1 MPLYQKVCNLLKE
14 QKMEKIA
21 LIIHGLDY
29 ILFTL
34 LALCAFYLFLFAV
47 LSKFYKPRK
56 NFPSL
61 TKNRFL
67 ILFPAYKADYIIVE
81 SIKSFLQQ
89 DYPKEFYELLVIADG
104 MTDETCNAL
113 QNLGATVVT
122 ATYSNS
128 SKAKALQLA
137 ISTKEEDDFNLVVVM
152 DADNT
157 TTPDFLNQ
165 LNDCYNTGARA
176 IQTHRTAK
184 NLNTD
189 IALLDAISEE
199 ANNSFFRSGHIVAG
213 LSSGLIGSGMA
224 FDYNWFKSHVSSLQT
239 SGEDKELEAM
249 LLKEKIEIHYLSEV
263 YVFDEKTQRQDAI
276 TRQRQRWIAA
286 QFAALKENSLN
297 LPTALLEKNWSYADK
312 IVQWML
318 PPRLLQIGLIIGW
331 TILIS
336 LLGFF
341 MENFSNLMFKWWIL
355 SLIQV
360 TTFIIVVP
368 SHLMTIKT
376 LKAMG
381 RVPVLALKVLKSL
394 FHLKGVSKNFIHTRH
409 E

>member
-1 MPLYQKVCNLLKE
+1 MG
-14 QKMEKIA
+14 KMT
-21 LIIHGLDY
+21 LIVHGIDY
-29 ILFTL
+29 ILFVL

-47 LSKFYKPRK
+47 LSRFYKPHK
-56 NFPSL
+56 SL
-61 TKNRFL
+61 SSLKKNRFL
-67 ILFPAYKADYIIVE
+67 VLFPAYQADYIIIE
-81 SIKSFLQQ
+81 SIKSFLLQ
-89 DYPKEFYELLVIADG
+89 DYTKELYDLTVIADG
-104 MTDETCNAL
+104 MSDKTCSAL
-113 QNLGATVVT
+113 RDLGVTVVT

-137 ISTKEEDDFNLVVVM
+137 MSTKKEDEFNLVVIM

-165 LNDCYNTGARA
+165 VNDCYNMGAKA

-199 ANNSFFRSGHIVAG
+199 ANNAFFRSGHVVAR

-224 FDYNWFKSHVSSLQT
+224 FDYHWFKSHVDFLQT

-249 LLKEKIEIHYLSEV
+249 LLKEKIEIHYLAEV
-263 YVFDEKTQRQDAI
+263 YVFDEKTQKQDAI

-312 IVQWML
+312 IIQWML

-331 TILIS
+331 TLLMS

-341 MENFSNLMFKWWIL
+341 MKDFSGLMFKWWVL
-355 SLIQV
+355 SFIQV
-360 TTFIIVVP
+360 ATFIIVIP

-376 LKAMG
+376 LKAIG
-381 RVPVLALKVLKSL
+381 RVPVLALKVLKGL
-394 FHLKGVSKNFIHTRH
+394 FHLKGLSKNFIHTRH